1 MKVYLHVNN
10 LFGENTYVLVP
21 EGNEGLTVVDPG
33 MMQQSDYQLFD
44 ALVERFDKPV
54 ERVLLTHCHID
65 HVAGV
70 DYLKKK
76 YGAKVYASADDL
88 YLLEHLA
95 AQIAVFH
102 LPIDVP
108 KLEIDHFVADGDTI
122 EGCGEP
128 VAVMATPGH
137 SKGCVSYHLPES
149 NLLFTGDTL
158 FENSLGRTDLP
169 GGSLKEI
176 VASIHRLVDTYAD
189 DTMVLPGHGDSTT
202 IAHERRYNPAM

>member
-10 LFGENTYVLVP
+10 LFGENTYVLDSADSK
-21 EGNEGLTVVDPG
+21 GLTVIDPG
-33 MMQQSDYQLFD
+33 MMQPADYRLFD
-44 ALVERFDKPV
+44 ALLERLGKPV

-65 HVAGV
+65 HVTGV

-76 YGAKVYASADDL
+76 FGAKVYASADDQ

-108 KLEIDHFVADGDTI
+108 ELEVDHFVADGDVI

-128 VAVMATPGH
+128 VEVMATPGH
-137 SKGCVSYHLPES
+137 SKGCVTYHLPES

-158 FENSLGRTDLP
+158 FQNSLGRTDLP

-189 DTMVLPGHGDSTT
+189 DTMVLSGHGDSTT
-202 IAHERRYNPAM
+202 IAHERRYNPTL